1 VGFRAI
7 GWPPL
12 PCCGFVLGV
21 NVQLATLPKHFEMF
35 VVLALLAGA
44 WYAPQF
50 GSVVFGAIERFA
62 ARLAAEKSLA
72 ICAIAAAAVLLRVSL
87 LWFIP
92 IPVPEIHDEFSYLLA
107 GDTFA
112 HGRLTNP
119 PHPMWVYFDTF
130 HVNQQPTYMSKYPP
144 GQGAVLA
151 LGHLLGHPWIGVVL
165 SVAVMCAAI
174 LWMLQGWLPPQW
186 ALLGGT
192 LVLFRLGIFSYW
204 MNSYWG
210 GAVAATGG
218 AMVVGAL
225 PRILH
230 SRHPRDATIL
240 GLGAAMLANTRPFE
254 GLILCVPVFVVLIAS
269 FARGR
274 GGSWG
279 EGLWRV
285 ALPCGGVLL
294 VCGIFMAYYN
304 LRGTGSPW
312 VFPNVLN
319 DRTHFSIPQTI
330 WQKARPPFH
339 FLNPQFDIFYNVWL
353 PSIAW
358 PNGRPDGIKNI
369 LLGLFHNGVKLFRF
383 FAGDALSA
391 AFIVTLPWMLFDR
404 RVRFLIVQGA
414 ICFGGFLLVA
424 EFLPHYV
431 APVAATLFA
440 LFTQGIRHLRQWR
453 TNDVRRGIGLSR
465 AVFICAVVL
474 QPHTT
479 DVWKGL
485 PIENRARIE
494 AQLDVMP
501 GDDLV
506 VVRYSPQHDVG
517 GEWVYNR
524 ADIDKAKVVWA
535 REIPGVDMQPL
546 LSYFHGRKVWLVEP
560 DAVVPALE
568 PYPMASTP

>member
-1 VGFRAI
+1 MSRNHLEIIAV
-7 GWPPL
+7 
-12 PCCGFVLGV
+12 
-21 NVQLATLPKHFEMF
+21 F
-35 VVLALLAGA
+35 VVLAGA
-44 WYAPQF
+44 WYVPQF
-50 GSVVFGAIERFA
+50 GDGVFSAIEKFGARFA
-62 ARLAAEKSLA
+62 EKKSVA
-72 ICAIAAAAVLLRVSL
+72 IFAIAAAAVLLRISL
-87 LWFIP
+87 LGVVP
-92 IPVPEIHDEFSYLLA
+92 IPVPEIHDEFSHLLA

-119 PHPMWVYFDTF
+119 PHPMWVYLDTF
-130 HVNQQPTYMSKYPP
+130 HVNQQPTYMSIYPP

-151 LGHLLGHPWIGVVL
+151 LGQVLGNPWIGVVL
-165 SVAVMCAAI
+165 SVAAMCAAV

-192 LVLFRLGIFSYW
+192 IVLCRLGIFSYW

-218 AMVVGAL
+218 ALVVGAL

-230 SRHPRDATIL
+230 SRRPRDSMLL
-240 GLGAAMLANTRPFE
+240 GLGAAILANSRPFE
-254 GLILCVPVFVVLIAS
+254 GAILCAPVFVVLIAR
-269 FARGR
+269 FGRGR
-274 GGSWG
+274 NASWRDDW
-279 EGLWRV
+279 LRV
-285 ALPCGGVLL
+285 ALPCGAMLFLCIGF
-294 VCGIFMAYYN
+294 IAYYN
-304 LRGTGSPW
+304 FRGTGSPW
-312 VFPNVLN
+312 VFPYTLN
-319 DRTHFSIPQTI
+319 TRAHFAVPQFI
-330 WQKARPPFH
+330 WQRARPPIH
-339 FLNPQFDIFYNVWL
+339 FVNPQFESYYNGFWPSFAWSNGPRMKHVALSIF
-353 PSIAW
+353 
-358 PNGRPDGIKNI
+358 RDGKT
-369 LLGLFHNGVKLFRF
+369 LLRF
-383 FAGDALSA
+383 FAGDAVSA

-404 RVRFLIVQGA
+404 RARFLMVQGA
-414 ICFGGFLLVA
+414 ICFVGFLLVA
-424 EFLPHYV
+424 QFLPHYA
-431 APVAATLFA
+431 APMTATFFA
-440 LFTQGIRHLRQWR
+440 LFTQGLRHLRQWR

-494 AQLDVMP
+494 AQLDGMP

-546 LSYFHGRKVWLVEP
+546 LSYFRGRKVWLVEP
-560 DAVVPALE
+560 DARVPELE
-568 PYPMASTP
+568 AYPMGSTP